1 MSETRVIKRYANRK
15 LYDTQHSR
23 YVTLDQIA
31 DMIRGGDDVK
41 IVDNKSKEDLTS
53 VTLAQIIFEEEKRQK
68 SFLPLQAMRNIIQS
82 GGESIT
88 QLVHQAKGRVTQM
101 LGQKKEDERE
111 HGHPDLPGGHPGGQ
125 SDGPENGHQDE
136 AGHAA
141 SNNSPGSHDHAVHA
155 GNHDASDDEPS
166 AGRRVREGLRN
177 LREFREFLTHSQRAI
192 DEWQRKVDGR
202 IRNMV
207 EGISPFSNLQKDIGA
222 LSTRIAQLE
231 QKLTQLERDE
241 PIRDESVHDD

>member
-1 MSETRVIKRYANRK
+1 MEPAMSETRVIKRYANRK

-31 DMIRGGDDVK
+31 EMIRGGDDVK
-41 IVDNKSKEDLTS
+41 IIDNKSKEDLTS

-101 LGQKKEDERE
+101 LGQKREDARDDEHAHLE
-111 HGHPDLPGGHPGGQ
+111 GDDHVHGHVHGTT
-125 SDGPENGHQDE
+125 DE
-136 AGHAA
+136 PHA
-141 SNNSPGSHDHAVHA
+141 NNTVSPAAHDHAAHLA
-155 GNHDASDDEPS
+155 GDGNHEGGEHDEGHS
-166 AGRRVREGLRN
+166 AGGRVREGLRN
-177 LREFREFLTHSQRAI
+177 LREFREFLTSSQRAI

-202 IRNMV
+202 IRGMV
-207 EGISPFSNLQKDIGA
+207 EGISPFSSLQKDIGA
-222 LSTRIAQLE
+222 LSARIAQLE
-231 QKLTQLERDE
+231 QKLTQLEREDA
-241 PIRDESVHDD
+241 VHDD